1 MTALRGLPGRAGLP
15 AGGGSLA
22 AAALVQSLGIGLFM
36 ASSMAFFTR
45 QVGLTANQVGVGL
58 ATAGAVALVVS
69 LFGGEL
75 ADRYGARRVLAALYA
90 IRAACCVTY
99 GFVTAFWQFL
109 AVTLVAVAVD
119 RAAPPVLQALVAG
132 SVPDSRERTRVLAV
146 VQVVRNCGLGVGA
159 MAAGAALVSDT
170 LLAYRITLGAIALAF
185 LGGAALVLRVREA
198 ERPTNRSSEKGPRWA
213 LPYPRY
219 LILTGINFLLSF
231 FDALLLV
238 AMPVWVL
245 EQTDA
250 PRVTVSVLFTLNTA
264 LVVVLQIPVSRFADG
279 LRRAG
284 RLLACSGAVL
294 AVAGLCFAAAGGTG
308 GWVAVT
314 WLAAAVLALSLGEV
328 MATSA
333 CWDLSIT
340 LAPPAARGR
349 YLAVFNLGLSAERV
363 LGPIAVTGLLLTA
376 GTTGWLTAAAVFL
389 LAGLSGERVAVA
401 AGTEA
406 EGRAE
411 TPVEA

>member
-1 MTALRGLPGRAGLP
+1 VKLRGLPDQ
-15 AGGGSLA
+15 GGPLA

-36 ASSMAFFTR
+36 ASSMAYFTR

-58 ATAGAVALVVS
+58 ATAGAVALGVS

-75 ADRYGARRVLAALYA
+75 ADRYGARRVLAALYTV
-90 IRAACCVTY
+90 RAACCVTY
-99 GFVTAFWQFL
+99 GFVTAYWQFL
-109 AVTLVAVAVD
+109 AVTLLAVAVD

-132 SVPDSRERTRVLAV
+132 SVPESRERTRVLAV

-170 LLAYRITLGAIALAF
+170 LLAYRVTLTAIGLAF
-185 LGGAALVLRVREA
+185 LGGAALVLRVDEG
-198 ERPTNRSSEKGPRWA
+198 ERQGGRAEKGPRWA

-219 LILTGINFLLSF
+219 LVLTGINFLLSF

-245 EQTDA
+245 ERTDA
-250 PRVTVSVLFTLNTA
+250 PRVMVSVLFTLNTA
-264 LVVVLQIPVSRFADG
+264 LVVVLQIPVSRLADG
-279 LRRAG
+279 LRRAS
-284 RLLACSGAVL
+284 RLLAWSGAVL

-308 GWVAVT
+308 DWVAVC
-314 WLAAAVLALSLGEV
+314 WLGAAVLALSLGEV
-328 MATSA
+328 LATSA

-340 LAPPAARGR
+340 LAPPAVRGR

-363 LGPIAVTGLLLTA
+363 LGPVVVTGLLLGAGTA
-376 GTTGWLTAAAVFL
+376 GWLGAAAVFL
-389 LAGLSGERVAVA
+389 LSGIAGQRVA
-401 AGTEA
+401 AGAGTKA
-406 EGRAE
+406 AA
-411 TPVEA
+411 PVEAPVET